1 MVPLSS
7 ACAFCCLKLPQ
18 GVEESWAACISLLE
32 SGMPVKK
39 QDLSKEADL

>member
-7 ACAFCCLKLPQ
+7 MCAFCSLKLPQ
-18 GVEESWAACISLLE
+18 GEEESWTACISLLE

-39 QDLSKEADL
+39 QDLSKEANL